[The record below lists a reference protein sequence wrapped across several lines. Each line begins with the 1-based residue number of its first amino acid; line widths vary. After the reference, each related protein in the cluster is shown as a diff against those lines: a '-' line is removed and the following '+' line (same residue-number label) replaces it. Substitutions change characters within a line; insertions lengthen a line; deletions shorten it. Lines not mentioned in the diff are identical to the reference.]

1 MTRQEKIELIKEKI
15 DEMGLEYKFKD
26 GVFYFSSKKLTR
38 DQANT
43 LYALALELRCSW
55 EDVPAFYR
63 KVGHQQWKGYGS
75 SWSE

>member
-1 MTRQEKIELIKEKI
+1 MTRQEEIKLLKEKKI
-15 DEMGLEYKFKD
+15 DGMGLEYKFKD
-26 GVFYFSSKKLTR
+26 NAFRFSSKKLTR

-63 KVGHQQWKGYGS
+63 
-75 SWSE
+75 